1 MRGVGWGRVYS
12 VLPWALRSP
21 QPPAWLPSLQPLN
34 FNEPQLSFQPRV
46 FKLSGDE
53 RKGESWRQLGLLS
66 SLAARAVGALGIWGL
81 GWAIPACPDGLVVTE
96 QTG

>member
-1 MRGVGWGRVYS
+1 MRRVGWGTVYS
-12 VLPWALRSP
+12 VSPWASRSP

-53 RKGESWRQLGLLS
+53 RKGESCRQLGLLS
-66 SLAARAVGALGIWGL
+66 SLAAGLWVLCGSGALARPFRL
-81 GWAIPACPDGLVVTE
+81 VPKGLVVTE